1 MSDIFMRNV
10 LKKKATALE
19 GTWNCI
25 DPVEI
30 TYRFCDCS
38 ELWKFSKMHVE

>member
-30 TYRFCDCS
+30 TYRFAIALNYGNFQKC
-38 ELWKFSKMHVE
+38 M